1 MRSRS
6 WGRETARGEGLAYVQ
21 NERIGPADQK
31 AGRSELASFEG
42 KSVAM
47 MGYRSGWATKV
58 VPTTFLLQLSILSF
72 IILSLDGA
80 AAHVSSRSPTRGI
93 GSLSLRLRGGAT
105 PPPPPA
111 APPPPAPEL
120 TPPPASP
127 LTAADED
134 DADLAT
140 GLAEVRPF
148 AHPPPAQQIL
158 HPPMGVNVSFS
169 HDVGDAGSRGW
180 SSYPKLLPWS
190 HPPPPTG
197 ESRMCHHPIHL

>member
-1 MRSRS
+1 LRSRS

-58 VPTTFLLQLSILSF
+58 VPTTFLLQFSILSF

-105 PPPPPA
+105 PPPPP
-111 APPPPAPEL
+111 PACGSTTTGPG
-120 TPPPASP
+120 THPSA
-127 LTAADED
+127 
-134 DADLAT
+134 
-140 GLAEVRPF
+140 GLAFDGGRR
-148 AHPPPAQQIL
+148 
-158 HPPMGVNVSFS
+158 GRR
-169 HDVGDAGSRGW
+169 GSRHRPRRGPSLCPSPPSAAN
-180 SSYPKLLPWS
+180 SSSSHGSQCFVLP
-190 HPPPPTG
+190 
-197 ESRMCHHPIHL
+197 